1 MTLSTKQT
9 TVKQK
14 LMSSALAG
22 VLMTSL
28 GVAAPMVAL
37 TQSATAAP
45 ADNLVAAKRLNKLL
59 SDTKSMTANFSQTT
73 KGASSGSFSGY
84 DECTASQ

>member
-1 MTLSTKQT
+1 MTFLSTKQNH
-9 TVKQK
+9 VQLKF
-14 LMSSALAG
+14 MSSALAG

-45 ADNLVAAKRLNKLL
+45 ADNLVAAKRLNKLFIRHKKHDGKL
-59 SDTKSMTANFSQTT
+59 
-73 KGASSGSFSGY
+73 
-84 DECTASQ
+84 